1 MLYNF
6 ELRYRCKILLFNE
19 GNTCPSFKTASLYL
33 PLVCDRVCG
42 LSVLGF
48 DKVPWWG
55 TLLISIGFS
64 LLTAVVVWFI
74 VCPHL
79 KKKIESKLYYLI

>member
-1 MLYNF
+1 M
-6 ELRYRCKILLFNE
+6 RVIPALLLKL
-19 GNTCPSFKTASLYL
+19 PLYL

-42 LSVLGF
+42 VSVLGF

-79 KKKIESKLYYLI
+79 KKKIESKLYYFI